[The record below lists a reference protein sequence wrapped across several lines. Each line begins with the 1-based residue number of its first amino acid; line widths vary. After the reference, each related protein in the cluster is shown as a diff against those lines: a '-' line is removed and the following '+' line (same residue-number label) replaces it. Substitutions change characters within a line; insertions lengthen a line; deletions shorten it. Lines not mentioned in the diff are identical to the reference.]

1 MSGKSPACAGLLF
14 CTHHLCTAPA
24 RLPLYLLPMKLLGRI
39 QAGFASPAEED
50 AADIISIEEFLLR
63 DKEASYLL
71 RVQGDSMKD
80 AGILDGD
87 LVVFERTHAC
97 RPGDIVVALIEDGY
111 TLKYFRLDRGR
122 AYLEAANPAYP
133 ALHPKEG
140 QILGVVTGSLRAYK

>member
-1 MSGKSPACAGLLF
+1 
-14 CTHHLCTAPA
+14 
-24 RLPLYLLPMKLLGRI
+24 MKLLGRI

-97 RPGDIVVALIEDGY
+97 RPGDIVVALTEDGY

-122 AYLEAANPAYP
+122 A
-133 ALHPKEG
+133 
-140 QILGVVTGSLRAYK
+140 